1 MRHVIITCDN
11 DIVGVLR
18 VNTGLR
24 RGLEGAYTGV
34 SLGEVASRNFT
45 TARKEDIMFNVIGR
59 MSRESAVMVVVLRG
73 TGLVPRASDVVGLIT
88 KEHIADSV
96 SDSISPYAAD

>member
-1 MRHVIITCDN
+1 
-11 DIVGVLR
+11 
-18 VNTGLR
+18 
-24 RGLEGAYTGV
+24 
-34 SLGEVASRNFT
+34 
-45 TARKEDIMFNVIGR
+45 MFNVIGR